1 MKRQRNYG
9 QYWQRRAFWQQA
21 LQDAEAMHQQ
31 MQEAAAVPQHHL
43 PQKAAPHRIP
53 VRKSDQSC
61 NKRHTGTVL
70 LRK

>member
-1 MKRQRNYG
+1 MKKTKKFWAVLAAAG
-9 QYWQRRAFWQQA
+9 LWQQA

-53 VRKSDQSC
+53 VRKSD
-61 NKRHTGTVL
+61 
-70 LRK
+70 

>member
-1 MKRQRNYG
+1 MKKTKK
-9 QYWQRRAFWQQA
+9 FWAVLAAA

-53 VRKSDQSC
+53 VRK
-61 NKRHTGTVL
+61 K
-70 LRK
+70 

>member
-1 MKRQRNYG
+1 MKKTKKFW

-31 MQEAAAVPQHHL
+31 VQEAAAVPQHHL

-53 VRKSDQSC
+53 VRK
-61 NKRHTGTVL
+61 K
-70 LRK
+70 